1 MRIADKKRKQMKV
14 RVIAEDNMIFSNM
27 MMMTISGG
35 FGYGGFSCS
44 YILRSYFGCVPSYL
58 SSLSLSK
65 PLSPSSSSEACLK
78 IAAECSVMPFQIFR
92 KKSENLLEEIWNF
105 SGRNPKI
112 VGKKSYSSPDA
123 RRGRLLE
130 NRCGVQCYELL
141 IGQNCKFQHKSKR
154 GRRSQRPFVI

>member
-58 SSLSLSK
+58 SSLSLSR

-92 KKSENLLEEIWNF
+92 KKSKNLELPEEI
-105 SGRNPKI
+105 PKL
-112 VGKKSYSSPDA
+112 SSP
-123 RRGRLLE
+123 RTRLLE
-130 NRCGVQCYELL
+130 NLCGVQCYELL